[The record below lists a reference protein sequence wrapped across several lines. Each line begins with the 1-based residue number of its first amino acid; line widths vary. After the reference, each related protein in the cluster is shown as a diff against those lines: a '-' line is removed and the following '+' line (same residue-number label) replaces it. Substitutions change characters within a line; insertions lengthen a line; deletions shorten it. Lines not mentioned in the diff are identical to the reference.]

1 MKLYCFFRMAKFEMS
16 VMDVLIF
23 KMIMQTREVYYCGLI
38 KGATF
43 FFFLHANY
51 CEGKYEQIPKSVFE
65 ESTEFK
71 YTRKSTE
78 VTSNTALDKLPSG
91 ELLSDSILRVQSSFF
106 LKATMWGAAVQ

>member
-1 MKLYCFFRMAKFEMS
+1 MHSLFLQSGNETVLFFRMAKFEMS

-23 KMIMQTREVYYCGLI
+23 KMIMQTRDYYCGLI
-38 KGATF
+38 KTAT

-51 CEGKYEQIPKSVFE
+51 CEVKYEQIPKSVFE

-91 ELLSDSILRVQSSFF
+91 ELLSDSILRHNSF
-106 LKATMWGAAVQ
+106 